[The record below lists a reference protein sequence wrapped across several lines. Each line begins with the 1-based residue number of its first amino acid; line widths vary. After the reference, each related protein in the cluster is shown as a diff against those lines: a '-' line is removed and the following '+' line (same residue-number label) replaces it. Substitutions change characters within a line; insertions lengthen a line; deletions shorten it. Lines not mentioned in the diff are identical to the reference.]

1 MKILSIDA
9 ISGCEKNTWEW
20 DSWYNV
26 GEISKEEFEALKTDK
41 QIATWMCENGFTT
54 TDDMRKIVIED
65 DQYNIVLCERKSKMP
80 VFAIE
85 YGPEY

>member
-9 ISGCEKNTWEW
+9 WANEDGW
-20 DSWYNV
+20 DWNSWAVV
-26 GEISKEEFEALKTDK
+26 GDISKEDFEKLKTDK
-41 QIATWMCENGFTT
+41 QIAVWMEENGFTT
-54 TDDMRKIVIED
+54 TSDMRRILIDD
-65 DQYNIVLCERKSKMP
+65 DQYNKVLCERKSKMP

>member
-9 ISGCEKNTWEW
+9 WAEPEGWTWNA
-20 DSWYNV
+20 WYHV
-26 GEISKEEFEALKTDK
+26 GDISKEDFEKLKTDK
-41 QIATWMCENGFTT
+41 QIAVWMEEHGFTT
-54 TDDMRKIVIED
+54 TSDMRRILIFD
-65 DQYNIVLCERKSKMP
+65 DGYNVVLCERKSRMP